1 MKGDRGEKGDK
12 GIRGRQVRTPA
23 DAACLSQ
30 FRIVLVIFRVLLAI
44 VEERGP
50 PGFPGRVGES
60 MIWVH

>member
-44 VEERGP
+44 VEEEDHLGSR
-50 PGFPGRVGES
+50 ES
-60 MIWVH
+60 G